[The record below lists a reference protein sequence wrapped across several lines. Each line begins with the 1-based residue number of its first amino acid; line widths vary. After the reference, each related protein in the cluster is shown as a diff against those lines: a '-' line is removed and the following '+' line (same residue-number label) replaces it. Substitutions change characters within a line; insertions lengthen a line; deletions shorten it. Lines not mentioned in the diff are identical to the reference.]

1 MRLTDHLYLVGSGHF
16 GLSQAFDCSV
26 YAVDCGGELALV
38 DSGAGVDV
46 EALISNLEHD
56 GLDPARIRTLLLTH
70 SHSDHA
76 GGAHVFRERYGC
88 RVHISRQEAEIVE
101 RGDEIDLGLDMAK
114 RSGLYAPDYQFPHCP
129 VDVRLDDNDVIRCGS
144 REFHAFLV
152 PGHSEG
158 SLCFQVDLPEGRAL
172 FSGDVVFAEGTI
184 LLLNSRGSSLS
195 EYRSCIGRLAD
206 RKVDILLPGHKV
218 FVLSGGQGH
227 IDQAIEHL
235 GRIQLPQNLL

>member
-1 MRLTDHLYLVGSGHF
+1 MRLTDHLYLIGSGHF

-26 YAVDCGGELALV
+26 YVVECGQELVLV

-46 EALISNLEHD
+46 EVLFSNLEHD

-70 SHSDHA
+70 CHSDHA
-76 GGAHVFRERYGC
+76 GGAHVFRERCGS
-88 RVHISRQEAEIVE
+88 RVYISRQEADIVE
-101 RGDEIDLGLDMAK
+101 RGDESDLGLDVAK
-114 RSGLYAPDYQFPHCP
+114 RSGLYAPDYQFPNCQ
-129 VDVRLDDNDVIRCGS
+129 VDVRLNDNDVIRCGNL
-144 REFHAFLV
+144 EFHAFLV

-158 SLCFQVDLPEGRAL
+158 SMCFQLDLPEGRAL

-227 IDQAIEHL
+227 IERAIEHL
-235 GRIQLPQNLL
+235 SRLQLPQNLL